1 MLKVGPTMCTAG
13 FAFSATGLAGVV
25 AVPIL
30 GRLADRI
37 GEREV
42 LLIAVFGAALLT
54 LPQAFTTSYTWFVAE
69 RFGVGL
75 FIGAIVPTANAL
87 IGKLTSPNERG
98 FIFGMTSSVYFL
110 GNSLGP
116 MSGGIVA
123 AGYGL
128 HWVFLMTAI
137 LLAGTWALVWGAVPG
152 GQRAR

>member
-1 MLKVGPTMCTAG
+1 
-13 FAFSATGLAGVV
+13 
-25 AVPIL
+25 
-30 GRLADRI
+30 
-37 GEREV
+37 
-42 LLIAVFGAALLT
+42 
-54 LPQAFTTSYTWFVAE
+54 VAE

-87 IGKLTSPNERG
+87 IGKLTSTNERG

-123 AGYGL
+123 AGFGL

-137 LLAGTWALVWGAVPG
+137 LLAGTWALVWSAVPG
-152 GQRAR
+152 TPQMAHRR